1 MVHCHVSKISKIS
14 TPSPPKKVITKQKL
28 KKSPSHFSQHLS
40 MNRHEGHFCALQ
52 AQGQHQEGGT
62 QTLWAQP
69 EASRHA
75 GFKKDMP
82 SKQKNML
89 HMWVEVRHRSW
100 WPFRGKTWRFFLEG
114 KNPPKWSIGKKKT
127 TSWNNSKHFR
137 QAHRW
142 TNHTNRCGASRPN
155 SAHRLATARCSA
167 SLRALSVMV
176 MMWCMP
182 SIQFYKRPILPWK
195 RWKDN
200 VKSFYHPCILFI
212 NIISL
217 ISKWLPET
225 KHLAKTRYCGPKLNS
240 RKRAAARTPATSC
253 GPIVRRSH
261 LSKRS

>member
-114 KNPPKWSIGKKKT
+114 KNPPKWSIGKKK
-127 TSWNNSKHFR
+127 R
-137 QAHRW
+137 
-142 TNHTNRCGASRPN
+142 
-155 SAHRLATARCSA
+155 
-167 SLRALSVMV
+167 
-176 MMWCMP
+176 
-182 SIQFYKRPILPWK
+182 
-195 RWKDN
+195 
-200 VKSFYHPCILFI
+200 
-212 NIISL
+212 
-217 ISKWLPET
+217 LPET
-225 KHLAKTRYCGPKLNS
+225 TPNIFDRPTAGQTTRIVVVPHGQTRHIGWQLLVAQLLFGPW
-240 RKRAAARTPATSC
+240 A
-253 GPIVRRSH
+253 
-261 LSKRS
+261 